1 VAREKERRVR
11 VTKQQGFGT
20 AEMLLSLLLTLIL
33 LSAAMSSFT
42 EAVGI
47 NEKSDL
53 MADLGQNMRA
63 GINFLVSDLMNAGW
77 EIPTGGIPIPSGA
90 GATAVKRPGP
100 PGTSYTF
107 AGSLTISAVN
117 PGADLGP
124 VGNGRQ
130 TDMVNILYADNLLP
144 LNQSPLDAI
153 STDGSSV
160 TVNAGTPIT
169 GVPNAIQSGD
179 LIALSNGLGNTLQ
192 YVTSVSGQT
201 INFGAGDALNLNQP
215 TVDQGSVK
223 RLKDPGTGTFPP
235 TTATRVWLITYYID
249 ATTDPTMPR
258 LIRRINNQTGR
269 TVALVIE
276 DLQLTY
282 DLVDGITNPSQVD
295 TPLAPNSPN
304 QIRRANV
311 YVEGRS
317 NARVST
323 TKDFLRRTLT
333 TQVSLRSLSFVDR
346 YN

>member
-1 VAREKERRVR
+1 MTKER
-11 VTKQQGFGT
+11 GFGT
-20 AEMLLSLLLTLIL
+20 AEMLMALLITLGL
-33 LSAAMSSFT
+33 LAAAMSSFT
-42 EAVGI
+42 DAVGI

-100 PGTSYTF
+100 PGTNYTF

-144 LNQSPLDAI
+144 LNQTPLDAI
-153 STDGSSV
+153 GANGSSM

-169 GVPNAIQSGD
+169 GVPNAIQTGD

-192 YVTSVSGQT
+192 YVTSVSNQT
-201 INFGAGDALNLNQP
+201 INFSAGDPLNLNQP
-215 TVDQGSVK
+215 TVNQGSIK
-223 RLKDPGTGTFPP
+223 QLKDPGTGTFPP

-249 ATTDPTMPR
+249 TTTDPTMPR
-258 LIRRINNQTGR
+258 LIRRINNQPGQ

-282 DLVDGITNPSQVD
+282 DLVDGVTNPTGVD
-295 TPLAPNSPN
+295 TPTAPNSPN

-317 NARVST
+317 SAQVSN
-323 TKDFLRRTLT
+323 TKNYLRRTLT

>member
-1 VAREKERRVR
+1 
-11 VTKQQGFGT
+11 VTKEHGFGT
-20 AEMLLSLLLTLIL
+20 AEMLLSLLITLGLI
-33 LSAAMSSFT
+33 SAAMSSFT
-42 EAVGI
+42 DAVGI

-77 EIPTGGIPIPSGA
+77 EIPIGGIPIPSGA
-90 GATAVKRPGP
+90 GATAVNRPGP

-107 AGSLTISAVN
+107 AGSLTISAIN
-117 PGADLGP
+117 PGAGLGP
-124 VGNGRQ
+124 AGNGRL

-144 LNQSPLDAI
+144 LNQTPLAAI
-153 STDGSSV
+153 SADGSSI

-192 YVTSVSGQT
+192 CVTSVSTQT
-201 INFGAGDALNLNQP
+201 VNFGGGDAFNLNQP
-215 TVDQGSVK
+215 TVGQGSIQQ
-223 RLKDPGTGTFPP
+223 LKDPGTGTFPP

-249 ATTDPTMPR
+249 STSDPTMPR
-258 LIRRINNQTGR
+258 LIRRINNQPGR

-282 DLVDGITNPSQVD
+282 DLVDGVTNPSQVD
-295 TPLAPNSPN
+295 APVAPNSPN

-311 YVEGRS
+311 YIEGRS
-317 NARVST
+317 SAQASN
-323 TKDFLRRTLT
+323 TKDYLRRTLT